1 MPGRQMD
8 QLQQN
13 KQDIARQPVPAK
25 LLIILDRVNP
35 MSTESRF
42 FNIAEL
48 AKTLP
53 ETAETMLADLRLT
66 DEPAASCR
74 IFRVYRPVPAH
85 YHTSCDEYLYV
96 LTGRAEIA
104 IADAPAREICP
115 GELVFFKKNTVH
127 ALPRIHEHPFT
138 VLSVDTPRRP
148 PEDVHFVNP
157 ADGTPESFIK
167 TY

>member
-1 MPGRQMD
+1 MP
-8 QLQQN
+8 
-13 KQDIARQPVPAK
+13 
-25 LLIILDRVNP
+25 
-35 MSTESRF
+35 SESRF

-74 IFRVYRPVPAH
+74 IFRVYRSVPAH
-85 YHTSCDEYLYV
+85 FHTSCDEYLHV
-96 LTGRAEIA
+96 LTGQAEIA
-104 IADAPAREICP
+104 IAHAPAREIHP
-115 GELVFFKKNTVH
+115 GELVFFRKNTVH
-127 ALPRIHEHPFT
+127 ALPHILEHPFN

-148 PEDVHFVNP
+148 PDDIHFVNP
-157 ADGTPESFIK
+157 ADGTPQSFIK